1 MKVRENL
8 TDRQTDRQ
16 TDNLSILQNYHQEED
31 VEASWECQSHSSTDT
46 APSSSKSSDL
56 TDMSQTTRDTDIDL
70 LSADESRMHEYS
82 LNVKYKGVMGVPITF
97 LDRYCPEQFEIIGAS
112 ESEGKGFSDGLW
124 HENSGIAQP
133 VVKGKRVYKRLF
145 IRYRY

>member
-1 MKVRENL
+1 
-8 TDRQTDRQ
+8 
-16 TDNLSILQNYHQEED
+16 
-31 VEASWECQSHSSTDT
+31 
-46 APSSSKSSDL
+46 
-56 TDMSQTTRDTDIDL
+56 
-70 LSADESRMHEYS
+70 MHEYS